1 MTQMSINEQGAAWGK
16 NVFLKKVSNSY
27 IWKMLSTSI
36 SSTQNGHNW
45 VMNYVSFSKLLY
57 IVVGIYHSSH

>member
-36 SSTQNGHNW
+36 SSDSNSYLGRLKDIT
-45 VMNYVSFSKLLY
+45 S
-57 IVVGIYHSSH
+57 VGDWIIKKRN